1 MARVMIVDDSK
12 VVRHYLSQMVELADH
27 TAIQVES
34 GEKALEL
41 LETRAKTEPTLL
53 PDLIFMDVLMS
64 PGMSGIETTS
74 KIKAS
79 PIPAVAEVPVVFLT
93 GIGEQDIV
101 SKALDAGAIDY
112 MVKPSSAESL
122 PIFLS
127 NLRKKLDRLLT
138 MSTRSLKRGAGLIAD
153 LSNEYL
159 PSLLQMLH
167 LEDASGYA
175 TLTNPKKKQSASMH
189 IRYGNIEHLV
199 LVDTSKGMK
208 NRIEGEEAFRA
219 MVKWTEGVFSFGR
232 ADPERM
238 PKGKPMNLVTL
249 LCAVDNK
256 EIAGVTGGDE
266 KSSESATPPT
276 PEFESYAA
284 FKAKL
289 EQELVNL
296 IQETQVQSIY
306 YVRLNKGKAA
316 ILLQGQTEN
325 TAAATVK
332 VFSDKKDLISF
343 VKQKAPDLDSGKFK
357 EIFFF
362 LETGYIVIRKGTRID
377 YVVLIGNDQDNIRQ
391 GRLSAARAATLIRKA
406 AIDRRN
412 KRIMHQQSHPDEED
426 EEE

>member
-34 GEKALEL
+34 GEKTLEL
-41 LETRAKTEPTLL
+41 LETRAKSEPTLL

-79 PIPAVAEVPVVFLT
+79 AIPAVAEIPVVFLT

-199 LVDTSKGMK
+199 LVDTSKGIKTRM
-208 NRIEGEEAFRA
+208 EGEEAFRVL
-219 MVKWTEGVFSFGR
+219 VKWTEGVFSFGR

-249 LCAVDNK
+249 LCAVDSTD
-256 EIAGVTGGDE
+256 IANVTGKG
-266 KSSESATPPT
+266 KAMPAAPVIK
-276 PEFESYAA
+276 PEFESYPA

-289 EQELVNL
+289 EGELASL
-296 IQETQVQSIY
+296 INETQTDSIH
-306 YVRLNKGKAA
+306 YVRISKGKAS
-316 ILLQGQTEN
+316 ILLQGFRSNPTPQTLS
-325 TAAATVK
+325 
-332 VFSDKKDLISF
+332 VFKNNQDLVDF
-343 VKQKAPDLDSGKFK
+343 VQQKAPDLDTGKFK

-362 LETGYIVIRKGTRID
+362 LEERYLVIRKGTRID
-377 YVVLIGNDQDNIRQ
+377 YVVLVGSDQDKVKQ
-391 GRLSAARAATLIRKA
+391 GRLAAARAATLIRKA

-412 KRIMHQQSHPDEED
+412 KRVMYQQTQQPAAP
-426 EEE
+426 

>member
-41 LETRAKTEPTLL
+41 LEARAKSEPALL

-74 KIKAS
+74 KIKSSAV
-79 PIPAVAEVPVVFLT
+79 PAIAEIPVVFLT

-199 LVDTSKGMK
+199 LVDTSKGIK
-208 NRIEGEEAFRA
+208 TRIEGEEAFRM

-249 LCAVDNK
+249 LCSVDNT
-256 EIAGVTGGDE
+256 EIEGVT
-266 KSSESATPPT
+266 ARQPP
-276 PEFESYAA
+276 PEEPKEPAVESYAQ
-284 FKAKL
+284 FKTRL
-289 EQELVNL
+289 EKELTNL
-296 IQETQVQSIY
+296 VDETHVESIH
-306 YVRLNKGKAA
+306 YVRLNKGKAS
-316 ILLQGQTEN
+316 ILLKGFRT
-325 TAAATVK
+325 TPAPSSLK
-332 VFSDKKDLISF
+332 VFQNNQELVAF
-343 VKQKAPDLDSGKFK
+343 VKEKAPDLNSGKFK
-357 EIFFF
+357 EIFYF
-362 LETGYIVIRKGTRID
+362 LDEGYIVIRKGTRID
-377 YVVLIGNDQDNIRQ
+377 YVVLIGHDQDKAKQ
-391 GRLSAARAATLIRKA
+391 GRLSAARAATMIRRA
-406 AIDRRN
+406 AIERRN
-412 KRIMHQQSHPDEED
+412 TRVMEQQTKHAAVH
-426 EEE
+426 

>member
-199 LVDTSKGMK
+199 LVETSKGIK
-208 NRIEGEEAFRA
+208 NRSEGEDAFRT

-249 LCAVDNK
+249 LCSVDNK
-256 EIAGVTGGDE
+256 EIAGVTGAAE
-266 KSSESATPPT
+266 ATKPPA
-276 PEFESYAA
+276 PEFESYAT
-284 FKAKL
+284 FKEKL
-289 EQELVNL
+289 EQELVTL
-296 IQETQVQSIY
+296 IQETQVDSIY
-306 YVRLNKGKAA
+306 YVRINKGKAS
-316 ILLQGQTEN
+316 ILLQGQLAPSSSLKIFT
-325 TAAATVK
+325 
-332 VFSDKKDLISF
+332 DKKDLISF

-377 YVVLIGNDQDNIRQ
+377 YVVLIGHDQDNIRQ
-391 GRLSAARAATLIRKA
+391 GRLSAARAATMIRKS
-406 AIDRRN
+406 AIERRN
-412 KRIMHQQSHPDEED
+412 KRVMYQQSNEAASDSDDE
-426 EEE
+426 

>member
-27 TAIQVES
+27 HAIQVES

-41 LETRAKTEPTLL
+41 LETRAKSEPALL

-74 KIKAS
+74 KIKSS
-79 PIPAVAEVPVVFLT
+79 PVPAIAEVPVVFLT

-199 LVDTSKGMK
+199 LVDTSKGVK
-208 NRIEGEEAFRA
+208 TRIEGEEAFRI

-249 LCAVDNK
+249 LCAVDNT
-256 EIAGVTGGDE
+256 EIEGVTGKPAPE
-266 KSSESATPPT
+266 KPQE
-276 PEFESYAA
+276 PEFESYPS
-284 FKAKL
+284 FKARL
-289 EQELVNL
+289 EKELTNLVN
-296 IQETQVQSIY
+296 ETQVESIH
-306 YVRLNKGKAA
+306 YVRINKGKAS
-316 ILLQGQTEN
+316 ILLQGIRSTPASSSIQFFNDNQELVT
-325 TAAATVK
+325 
-332 VFSDKKDLISF
+332 F
-343 VKQKAPDLDSGKFK
+343 VKQKAPDLNSGKFK

-362 LETGYIVIRKGTRID
+362 LDEGYIVIRKGTRID
-377 YVVLIGNDQDNIRQ
+377 YVVLIGPNQDKAKQ

-406 AIDRRN
+406 AIERRN
-412 KRIMHQQSHPDEED
+412 KRIMYQQKKQAAAQ
-426 EEE
+426 

>member
-27 TAIQVES
+27 SAIQVES

-41 LETRAKTEPTLL
+41 LETRARDEPSLL
-53 PDLIFMDVLMS
+53 PDLVFMDVLMS
-64 PGMSGIETTS
+64 PGMSGIETTN
-74 KIKAS
+74 KIKSS
-79 PIPAVAEVPVVFLT
+79 PVPAVTEIPVVFLT

-122 PIFLS
+122 PMFLS

-199 LVDTSKGMK
+199 LVDTSKGVK
-208 NRIEGEEAFRA
+208 TRIEGEEAFRV

-249 LCAVDNK
+249 LCSVDHG
-256 EIAGVTGGDE
+256 EIEGVTANQQKTE
-266 KSSESATPPT
+266 KKVQKDK
-276 PEFESYAA
+276 FESYAA
-284 FKAKL
+284 FKARLETELTKL
-289 EQELVNL
+289 LHEEHA
-296 IQETQVQSIY
+296 ERMY
-306 YVRLNKGKAA
+306 YVRINKGKAS
-316 ILLQGQTEN
+316 ILLQGVGANPSPTFSN
-325 TAAATVK
+325 
-332 VFSDKKDLISF
+332 VFRDNKELIAF

-362 LETGYIVIRKGTRID
+362 LEQGYIVIRKGSRID
-377 YVVLIGNDQDNIRQ
+377 YVVLIGNDQNKANQ
-391 GRLSAARAATLIRKA
+391 GRLLTARAATFVRKS
-406 AIDRRN
+406 AIERRN
-412 KRIMHQQSHPDEED
+412 KRIMHQQERKAAAK
-426 EEE
+426 

>member
-27 TAIQVES
+27 SAVQVES

-41 LETRAKTEPTLL
+41 LESRARNEPALL
-53 PDLIFMDVLMS
+53 PDLVFMDVLMS

-79 PIPAVAEVPVVFLT
+79 PIPAVAEIPVVFLT

-122 PIFLS
+122 PMFLS

-159 PSLLQMLH
+159 PSMLQMLH

-199 LVDTSKGMK
+199 LVDTSKGIKTRM
-208 NRIEGEEAFRA
+208 EGEEAFR
-219 MVKWTEGVFSFGR
+219 VLIKWTEGVFSFGR

-249 LCAVDNK
+249 LCSVDNTDL
-256 EIAGVTGGDE
+256 EGVTGEHDE
-266 KSSESATPPT
+266 APVVEEK
-276 PEFESYAA
+276 PEEKLESYTQ
-284 FKAKL
+284 FKERIEK
-289 EQELVNL
+289 ELMALLN
-296 IQETQVQSIY
+296 EEHADHFY
-306 YVRLNKGKAA
+306 YARINKGKAS
-316 ILLQGQTEN
+316 ILLQGQREK
-325 TAAATVK
+325 AAP
-332 VFSDKKDLISF
+332 VFPVVFAGKRELIHF

-362 LETGYIVIRKGTRID
+362 LEQGYIVIRKGSRID
-377 YVVLIGNDQDNIRQ
+377 YVVLIGNDQEKANQ
-391 GRLSAARAATLIRKA
+391 GRLLAARVATFIRKA
-406 AIDRRN
+406 AIERRN
-412 KRIMHQQSHPDEED
+412 KRVMVQAK
-426 EEE
+426 

>member
-34 GEKALEL
+34 GEKAFEL
-41 LETRAKTEPTLL
+41 LEARAKSEPALL

-64 PGMSGIETTS
+64 PGMSGIEITS
-74 KIKAS
+74 KIKSS
-79 PIPAVAEVPVVFLT
+79 PVPAVAEIPVVFLT

-199 LVDTSKGMK
+199 LVDTSKGVK
-208 NRIEGEEAFRA
+208 TRIEGEEAFRM

-249 LCAVDNK
+249 LCSVDNT
-256 EIAGVTGGDE
+256 EIEGVTNAPKPEVPRLPTLETYTEFKRNLE
-266 KSSESATPPT
+266 K
-276 PEFESYAA
+276 
-284 FKAKL
+284 
-289 EQELVNL
+289 ELTNL
-296 IQETQVQSIY
+296 IDESHVESIH
-306 YVRLNKGKAA
+306 YVRLNKGKAS
-316 ILLQGQTEN
+316 ILLKGIRSASSSAPLN
-325 TAAATVK
+325 
-332 VFSDKKDLISF
+332 VFPDNHELITF
-343 VKQKAPDLDSGKFK
+343 VKQKAPDLNSGRFK
-357 EIFFF
+357 EIFYF
-362 LETGYIVIRKGTRID
+362 LDEGYIVIRKGTRID
-377 YVVLIGNDQDNIRQ
+377 YVVLIGADQDKAKQ
-391 GRLSAARAATLIRKA
+391 GRLSAARAATMIRKS
-406 AIDRRN
+406 AIARRN
-412 KRIMHQQSHPDEED
+412 KRLLFQEAKREAVS
-426 EEE
+426 